1 MGSSF
6 FMKGAKMEELVIY
19 NRADIVNF
27 FNTGTTE
34 NPVWTRMQGFT
45 EMPNELNT
53 QTYSRRYVDER
64 TERESVIG
72 YSKSIGYSF
81 DRVTSNAVHNKIA
94 KVHDDEEVG
103 VTCEILT
110 VNLKTNSA
118 KRRTYDIIPDTDG
131 DGTDAYQY
139 SGSFHAVGE
148 GTTGTATVS
157 ANGMTA
163 TFTETVSG

>member
-1 MGSSF
+1 
-6 FMKGAKMEELVIY
+6 MEELIIY

-27 FNTGTTE
+27 FNTGTTSE
-34 NPVWTRMQGFT
+34 PVWTRMQGFT
-45 EMPNELNT
+45 EMPNELNA

-64 TERESVIG
+64 TERESVTG
-72 YSKSIGYSF
+72 YSKSISYGF
-81 DRVTSNAVHNKIA
+81 DRVDGNTIHNKIA
-94 KVHDDEEVG
+94 EVHDDELVG
-103 VTCEILT
+103 ATCEILT
-110 VNLKTNSA
+110 VNTKTNRA

-139 SGSFHAVGE
+139 SGSFHAVGS
-148 GTTGTATVS
+148 GKTGTATIS